1 MQTEDSSTEDEDSS
15 PNSVSLSHR
24 TSELIEQ
31 QALRSPPELITSVLA
46 SISGI
51 QNVPGATTVEL
62 RRPEARGVVEVKTQG
77 GRRKPEEFQSVQLR
91 IDSGVARMT
100 LNRPDHNL
108 LNEAML
114 REMSDG
120 ISFVGHRE
128 DVKLIVL
135 DSACKVFCGGI
146 DIGEYTSERVFQ
158 MLDAFHSVFS
168 GILQTSKPVLCV
180 VNGPAIGGG
189 AELAAFGDLVV
200 ATPKARFAQ
209 PEITIGVFPP
219 LASTILPFLV
229 GPKVALELVL
239 LGEPVTAERALE
251 LGLVNRLVPE
261 NQLEATVNDLIA
273 RLTTHSGPVLTMA
286 KKAILGG
293 MGLSLRDGLR
303 NSMDIFLNELYR
315 LEDAQEGLRA
325 LVEKRKP
332 NWKNR

>member
-1 MQTEDSSTEDEDSS
+1 M
-15 PNSVSLSHR
+15 
-24 TSELIEQ
+24 
-31 QALRSPPELITSVLA
+31 
-46 SISGI
+46 
-51 QNVPGATTVEL
+51 
-62 RRPEARGVVEVKTQG
+62 EARHSVEVRTEPK
-77 GRRKPEEFQSVQLR
+77 RRSPEEFQFINQH
-91 IDSGVARMT
+91 IESGVARMT

-108 LNEAML
+108 LNENML
-114 REMSDG
+114 RELADG
-120 ISFVGHRE
+120 IAFVADRS

-158 MLDAFHSVFS
+158 MVDAFHSVFS
-168 GILQTSKPVLCV
+168 GILEISKPVLCV

-229 GPKVALELVL
+229 GPKLALELVL

-251 LGLVNRLVPE
+251 LGLINRLVPE
-261 NQLEATVNDLIA
+261 AQLEATVSDLCA
-273 RLTTHSGPVLTMA
+273 RITSHSGPVLTMA

-293 MGLSLRDGLR
+293 MGLSLRDGLK
-303 NSMDIFLNELYR
+303 NSMNIFLNELYR
-315 LEDAQEGLRA
+315 LEDSQEGLRA

>member
-1 MQTEDSSTEDEDSS
+1 MQTVCARV
-15 PNSVSLSHR
+15 PSLFPARNLPH
-24 TSELIEQ
+24 
-31 QALRSPPELITSVLA
+31 A
-46 SISGI
+46 SIGFGLLSSSCVHSKRNFQGERDMI
-51 QNVPGATTVEL
+51 EPVEQEYVAQPA
-62 RRPEARGVVEVKTQG
+62 RRTPEQ
-77 GRRKPEEFQSVQLR
+77 FQFIKMR
-91 IDSGVARMT
+91 IEGSVARMT
-100 LNRPDHNL
+100 LNRPEHNL
-108 LNEAML
+108 LNEAFL
-114 REMSDG
+114 RELSDG
-120 ISFVGHRE
+120 ITVAGQTPE
-128 DVKLIVL
+128 VKLVVL

-158 MLDAFHSVFS
+158 MLDAFHSVFL
-168 GILQTSKPVLCV
+168 GMMETSKPVICI

-189 AELAAFGDLVV
+189 AELAAFGDLVI

-251 LGLVNRLVPE
+251 LGIVNRLVPE
-261 NQLEATVNDLIA
+261 AKLAATVNDLIA
-273 RLTTHSGPVLTMA
+273 RLSGHSGPVLTMA

-293 MGLSLRDGLR
+293 MGLSLRDGLKK
-303 NSMDIFLNELYR
+303 SMDIFLNELYR
-315 LEDAQEGLRA
+315 LEDSQEGLRA

>member
-1 MQTEDSSTEDEDSS
+1 
-15 PNSVSLSHR
+15 
-24 TSELIEQ
+24 
-31 QALRSPPELITSVLA
+31 
-46 SISGI
+46 
-51 QNVPGATTVEL
+51 VPSRHTVEVRTEPK
-62 RRPEARGVVEVKTQG
+62 RRS
-77 GRRKPEEFQSVQLR
+77 PEEFQF
-91 IDSGVARMT
+91 IKHIIENGVARMT
-100 LNRPDHNL
+100 LNRPEHNL
-108 LNEAML
+108 LNENML

-120 ISFVGHRE
+120 ISCVAERE

-158 MLDAFHSVFS
+158 MLDAFHSVFAQM
-168 GILQTSKPVLCV
+168 LECSKPVLCV

-189 AELAAFGDLVV
+189 AELAAFGDLVI
-200 ATPKARFAQ
+200 ATPKAKFAQ

-229 GPKVALELVL
+229 GPKVSLELVL

-261 NQLEATVNDLIA
+261 AKLDETVNDLIA
-273 RLTTHSGPVLTMA
+273 RITGHSGPVLTMA

-293 MGLSLRDGLR
+293 MGLSLRDGLK
-303 NSMDIFLNELYR
+303 NSMNIFLNELYR